1 MLRKNLYSHLR
12 LVHSWTKDEVEAMKD
27 ALSQQAERPSEKD
40 AVECPLCEERFR
52 NQELLARHCG
62 DEHEED
68 GAEGEPQD
76 YTVFT
81 LTFETK
87 QEFDVWLEERQ
98 QQGRTSFFTKNSSG
112 SKKTTQLRIFSE
124 FSQDYI
130 ISRLRK
136 DYPGTISRLHFVTKG
151 DLWNIVNRFGLRP
164 GFRHKDDMQSLKA
177 RKEEGNPDD
186 GIQSLD
192 MPEDPSGE
200 GFRMIIITPQ
210 QVQWLRKFSHRGI
223 SIDDTHNAR
232 YNLKLATVMVLN
244 DRDAGLP
251 AAFLLS
257 GTMTSLDVEKL
268 FLEIRKVVP
277 EFNPAQIV
285 TDEAPCFYNGFRSVF
300 PQSRAKLHYC
310 RWHIDKT
317 WQRNVNKMVEPRL
330 RSQVKKKLKELL
342 VIEDLPT
349 FERHFAEILAFLHV
363 EGQDKMDDYLRRNYL
378 GEFNLEPT
386 LVYHSEQRTISGRTH
401 TWASFS
407 NKDAV
412 MDTTMISERWHL
424 RLKTEFLH
432 RNANT
437 RADCLVDLL
446 IRAVEGL
453 AESDEIKVRR
463 RLATAS
469 YRVQQTTMYHRLAVK
484 HYGRR
489 LDSIRRVSAEKWEV
503 YSRQSEELLYVQR
516 RTGCQCCESV
526 EGNVHCPI
534 CDVCPYA
541 WSCSCMDNRTGISCV
556 HRHAVMLHSKPSN
569 IAAMSQP
576 QGYEE
581 TAITGEQGSS
591 VTQISTDVSAAQER
605 KEQRSLLRN
614 SISAKVS
621 VLQTNVNVLVNTDT
635 EQAREM
641 LTAIHELVDA
651 ASKIRV
657 TPATGIAT
665 RPELYKVE
673 GKPKLS
679 KVELHTR
686 KQSRVA
692 KDSSREGAG
701 NGDG

>member
-1 MLRKNLYSHLR
+1 
-12 LVHSWTKDEVEAMKD
+12 MKD

-76 YTVFT
+76 YTGFT

-98 QQGRTSFFTKNSSG
+98 QQGRTSFFTKYSLG
-112 SKKTTQLRIFSE
+112 SKKTTQLRCNRAGKYVRKTETRATQTKKDVSHCSCFLNVKVEEDGSVNVRGCLGHVGHKVDVALLRLTLAQQLFLKGLLEE

-186 GIQSLD
+186 GIRSLD

-200 GFRMIIITPQ
+200 GFRMT
-210 QVQWLRKFSHRGI
+210 
-223 SIDDTHNAR
+223 
-232 YNLKLATVMVLN
+232 
-244 DRDAGLP
+244 
-251 AAFLLS
+251 FLLS

-268 FLEIRKVVP
+268 FLDIRKVVP

-446 IRAVEGL
+446 IRAVEDL

-469 YRVQQTTMYHRLAVK
+469 YRVQQTTMCHRFAVK

-489 LDSIRRVSAEKWEV
+489 LDSIRRAANAVNLWKGTSTALSVTFVHMRGPALAWIIGPESAV
-503 YSRQSEELLYVQR
+503 F
-516 RTGCQCCESV
+516 
-526 EGNVHCPI
+526 I
-534 CDVCPYA
+534 
-541 WSCSCMDNRTGISCV
+541 
-556 HRHAVMLHSKPSN
+556 VML
-569 IAAMSQP
+569 
-576 QGYEE
+576 
-581 TAITGEQGSS
+581 
-591 VTQISTDVSAAQER
+591 
-605 KEQRSLLRN
+605 
-614 SISAKVS
+614 
-621 VLQTNVNVLVNTDT
+621 
-635 EQAREM
+635 
-641 LTAIHELVDA
+641 
-651 ASKIRV
+651 
-657 TPATGIAT
+657 
-665 RPELYKVE
+665 
-673 GKPKLS
+673 
-679 KVELHTR
+679 
-686 KQSRVA
+686 
-692 KDSSREGAG
+692 
-701 NGDG
+701 

>member
-1 MLRKNLYSHLR
+1 
-12 LVHSWTKDEVEAMKD
+12 MKD

-112 SKKTTQLRIFSE
+112 SKKTTQLRGCLGHVGHKVDVALLRLTLAQQLFLKGLLEE

-186 GIQSLD
+186 GIRSLD

-223 SIDDTHNAR
+223 SIDDTHNATR

-310 RWHIDKT
+310 RWHIDKA
-317 WQRNVNKMVEPRL
+317 WQRNVNKLVEPRL

-342 VIEDLPT
+342 VIEDLPI

-378 GEFNLEPT
+378 GE
-386 LVYHSEQRTISGRTH
+386 TH

-446 IRAVEGL
+446 IRAVEDL

-469 YRVQQTTMYHRLAVK
+469 YRVQQTTMCHRLAAK
-484 HYGRR
+484 HYDRR
-489 LDSIRRVSAEKWEV
+489 LDSIRRAANA
-503 YSRQSEELLYVQR
+503 
-516 RTGCQCCESV
+516 ESV

-605 KEQRSLLRN
+605 KEQRNLLRN

-665 RPELYKVE
+665 RPELYKVG

>member
-1 MLRKNLYSHLR
+1 EIMSSTLWTCPKCSKTMLRKNLYSHLR
-12 LVHSWTKDEVEAMKD
+12 VVHSWTKDEVEAMKD

-87 QEFDVWLEERQ
+87 QEFDVGGKRFSDDRAGKYVRKTETRATQTKKDVSHCSCFLNVKVEEDGSVNVRGCLGHVGHKVDVALLRLTLAQQLFLEGLLE
-98 QQGRTSFFTKNSSG
+98 
-112 SKKTTQLRIFSE
+112 E

-136 DYPGTISRLHFVTKG
+136 AYPGTISRLHFVTKG

-186 GIQSLD
+186 GIRSLD

-223 SIDDTHNAR
+223 SIDDTHNATR

-268 FLEIRKVVP
+268 FLEIRK
-277 EFNPAQIV
+277 
-285 TDEAPCFYNGFRSVF
+285 
-300 PQSRAKLHYC
+300 
-310 RWHIDKT
+310 
-317 WQRNVNKMVEPRL
+317 PRL

-342 VIEDLPT
+342 VIEDLPI

-446 IRAVEGL
+446 IRAVEDL

-469 YRVQQTTMYHRLAVK
+469 YRVQQTTMCHRLAAK
-484 HYGRR
+484 HYDRR
-489 LDSIRRVSAEKWEV
+489 LDSIRRAANA
-503 YSRQSEELLYVQR
+503 
-516 RTGCQCCESV
+516 ESV

-614 SISAKVS
+614 SISAVRS
-621 VLQTNVNVLVNTDT
+621 ILNYLI
-635 EQAREM
+635 A
-641 LTAIHELVDA
+641 EL
-651 ASKIRV
+651 
-657 TPATGIAT
+657 
-665 RPELYKVE
+665 
-673 GKPKLS
+673 
-679 KVELHTR
+679 
-686 KQSRVA
+686 
-692 KDSSREGAG
+692 
-701 NGDG
+701 

>member
-1 MLRKNLYSHLR
+1 
-12 LVHSWTKDEVEAMKD
+12 
-27 ALSQQAERPSEKD
+27 
-40 AVECPLCEERFR
+40 
-52 NQELLARHCG
+52 HCG

-98 QQGRTSFFTKNSSG
+98 QQGRTSFFTKYSSG
-112 SKKTTQLRIFSE
+112 SKKTTQLRCNRAGKYVRKTETRATQTKKDVSHCSCFLNVKVEEDGSVNVRGCLGHVGHKVDVALLRLTLAQQLFLKGLLEE
-124 FSQDYI
+124 FFQDYI

-177 RKEEGNPDD
+177 RKEEGNPHD
-186 GIQSLD
+186 GIRSLD

-223 SIDDTHNAR
+223 STDDTHNATR

-378 GEFNLEPT
+378 GEFNLELT

-446 IRAVEGL
+446 IRAVEDL
-453 AESDEIKVRR
+453 AESDEIKVCRE
-463 RLATAS
+463 
-469 YRVQQTTMYHRLAVK
+469 YF
-484 HYGRR
+484 
-489 LDSIRRVSAEKWEV
+489 I
-503 YSRQSEELLYVQR
+503 
-516 RTGCQCCESV
+516 
-526 EGNVHCPI
+526 
-534 CDVCPYA
+534 
-541 WSCSCMDNRTGISCV
+541 
-556 HRHAVMLHSKPSN
+556 
-569 IAAMSQP
+569 
-576 QGYEE
+576 
-581 TAITGEQGSS
+581 
-591 VTQISTDVSAAQER
+591 
-605 KEQRSLLRN
+605 
-614 SISAKVS
+614 
-621 VLQTNVNVLVNTDT
+621 LV
-635 EQAREM
+635 
-641 LTAIHELVDA
+641 
-651 ASKIRV
+651 
-657 TPATGIAT
+657 
-665 RPELYKVE
+665 
-673 GKPKLS
+673 
-679 KVELHTR
+679 
-686 KQSRVA
+686 
-692 KDSSREGAG
+692 
-701 NGDG
+701 